1 MGYCVSKFR
10 KNVYLDQAWVIVL
23 ANLEKMFEAILL
35 KNKQIYCRLV
45 HERLIEN
52 NDLLWT
58 YLDQAWVIVL
68 ANLAKI
74 LKYFCWKKSAAG

>member
-1 MGYCVSKFR
+1 MLWTYLESGMGYCVSKFS
-10 KNVYLDQAWVIVL
+10 KNIETL
-23 ANLEKMFEAILL
+23 LL

-68 ANLAKI
+68 GL
-74 LKYFCWKKSAAG
+74 